1 MAREKAK
8 LVEALADLE
17 TRLIRRLAIAYERS
31 PENFL
36 DEAEAL
42 DLVIGCR
49 ESLQNSEFCPL
60 QGTFPSNGKWVRT

>member
-36 DEAEAL
+36 EAEAL
-42 DLVIGCR
+42 DLVIRLQR
-49 ESLQNSEFCPL
+49 ELAE
-60 QGTFPSNGKWVRT
+60 

>member
-42 DLVIGCR
+42 DLVIRLQR
-49 ESLQNSEFCPL
+49 ELAE
-60 QGTFPSNGKWVRT
+60 